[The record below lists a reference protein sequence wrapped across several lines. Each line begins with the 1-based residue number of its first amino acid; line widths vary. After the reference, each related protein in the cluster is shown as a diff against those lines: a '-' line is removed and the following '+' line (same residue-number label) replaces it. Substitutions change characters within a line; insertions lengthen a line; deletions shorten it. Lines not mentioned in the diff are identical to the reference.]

1 MSDANTEIVALKRQ
15 IRLLWL
21 SLASVFILL
30 VAGTVT
36 GAMLLGSGKSLTRN
50 TIATSFRIGPTA
62 NGDTLALT
70 GDGFVVT
77 NEKGENVVQLKDDSD
92 KGPALTLQHW
102 VVPNDWADAL
112 LGKKAKAPATPIV
125 DGELDLSAEKVS
137 MLRGVAPRVTL
148 DTSDGGQIWLS
159 DNYSNN
165 SVFSANLWSTGNRCG
180 FDAETCYEST
190 TSVSGGWLGL
200 RLVTCQKNKG
210 MPVNDK
216 NRDQGCTGLSAYSRG
231 GDGEGPSISVNDD
244 GVNRITMGST
254 VLTSKQ
260 VGGTVVTPA
269 SQLTVF
275 DKNGNV
281 ILKIPQ
287 Y

>member
-15 IRLLWL
+15 VRFLWL
-21 SLASVFILL
+21 SLASMLILL
-30 VAGTVT
+30 VAGICT
-36 GAMLLGSGKSLTRN
+36 GAMILGSGKSVARN
-50 TIATSFRIGPTA
+50 TIATSLRIGPTA

-70 GDGFVVT
+70 GDGFVVA
-77 NEKGENVVQLKDDSD
+77 NEKGETIVQLKDDSD
-92 KGPALTLQHW
+92 KGPALTLQRW
-102 VVPNDWADAL
+102 TVPNDWADAL
-112 LGKKAKAPATPIV
+112 LGKKAKAPATPIM

-137 MLRGVAPRVTL
+137 MIRGVAPRLTL

-159 DNYSNN
+159 DRNFNN
-165 SVFSANLWSTGNRCG
+165 SVFSANMWSTGNTCS
-180 FDAETCYEST
+180 FDAETCYES
-190 TSVSGGWLGL
+190 SASISGGWLGL
-200 RLVTCQKNKG
+200 RLVTCEKHKG

-216 NRDQGCTGLSAYSRG
+216 NRDQGCTGLSANSRG
-231 GDGEGPSISVNDD
+231 GDGEGSSISVNDD